1 MALNCKFEY
10 NNKKSCGVIT
20 RGAEMGIIS
29 YLGLQMAPY
38 KLTATDYRSPPASL
52 LKATL
57 KLLISLKVTYTD
69 KFIVEMLF

>member
-1 MALNCKFEY
+1 
-10 NNKKSCGVIT
+10 
-20 RGAEMGIIS
+20 MGIIS

-57 KLLISLKVTYTD
+57 KLLNSLKVTYTD

>member
-10 NNKKSCGVIT
+10 KKRKSCDVIT

-29 YLGLQMAPY
+29 YFGLQMAPY
-38 KLTATDYRSPPASL
+38 KLTATGYRSPPASL
-52 LKATL
+52 LKTTL
-57 KLLISLKVTYTD
+57 KLLISTYTD